1 MRSASAARLF
11 RRFSGAALTA
21 AALVAIAAF
30 LVNALNRGRAVRDAF
45 PTVEGALPVAGLG
58 APVRILR
65 DPRGVPHAAATSERD
80 AYAALGFVH
89 AQDRLAQMMWLRAS
103 AQGRLAG
110 VLGAEALPADR
121 EARLLD
127 VTRHARRAA
136 AELPPRG
143 AEVLRAYAQGV
154 NAWIERIHAGE
165 EAPPVPLAGLG
176 VPLEPWTEVDSV
188 ALVKLWAWSLA
199 GTIATPVLLQDL
211 IERLGGFGA
220 RAFFPPGVGLETLPG
235 PARAPLS
242 TQRRGRTPAR
252 ERLAWRE
259 GALRESSGLA
269 GRSLGSSAF
278 VVAGR
283 HTQNGLPILAADSH
297 LPARAPGLLYQ
308 AHLDWRGGEVA
319 GATIPGTP
327 LFWTGHNG
335 RVAWAGVH
343 AGVVV
348 VDLFVETLHA
358 TLPRYHDG
366 SKWRDLVERREKIA
380 VRGRPDEELVVRE
393 TANGPLV
400 NDLLGDA
407 REPLALAWSG
417 ARRGDPISAFLR
429 VARAADA
436 AELRQALESHHE
448 PVLAVAYADRAG
460 AAGVQLAGWIPQRSL
475 PTGLVPVPGRNRWY
489 AWKAGIPADL
499 LPGLSVDSG
508 FAVAADAPFTSAADT
523 VVIEWLWR
531 TGTRARR
538 MREILAGA
546 VARGSLDLRGAAL
559 VHQDVESPGHSPL
572 VEAAL
577 GLAAPLEKLG
587 REERWVA
594 TALRQWDG
602 ESAPQSVGA
611 TVYHV
616 FLQRLLESLLEAR
629 IGKEM
634 AERYLALPHVDPVFL
649 LERLLRAEA
658 EATAGEADPA
668 APRSAASWVERSL
681 RDTWLWLSVELG
693 PDQDR
698 WGWGRVHQLTFR
710 PLWSDTG
717 WERSGLGPFPA
728 PGDGSTVAVAEYDP
742 SRPFDVRLASTFR
755 FALDLASPHEA
766 LTALAPG
773 QSGHPGHPQSV
784 DGVERWREGRPRLL
798 ATSALLVEEMAV
810 ASLVLEPA
818 P

>member
-1 MRSASAARLF
+1 MRAASSARL
-11 RRFSGAALTA
+11 RRRLAGALLGAGALFATAAL
-21 AALVAIAAF
+21 

-45 PTVEGALPVAGLG
+45 PTVEGAIAVAGLG
-58 APVRILR
+58 ASAKILR
-65 DPRGVPHAAATSERD
+65 DPRGVPHVTAVSERD
-80 AYAALGFVH
+80 AYVALGFAH
-89 AQDRLAQMMWLRAS
+89 AQDRLAQMVWLRTS
-103 AQGRLAG
+103 AQGRLAE

-127 VTRHARRAA
+127 LPRHARGAA
-136 AELPPRG
+136 AELPPRSLDL
-143 AEVLRAYAQGV
+143 LRAYAEGV
-154 NAWIERIHAGE
+154 NGWISRIQSGT

-176 VPLEPWTEVDSV
+176 VPLEAWSEVDSV
-188 ALVKLWAWSLA
+188 ALVKLHAWALA

-242 TQRRGRTPAR
+242 AGHRERTPPR
-252 ERLAWRE
+252 ERFAWFE
-259 GALRESSGLA
+259 GALRTTSGLA

-278 VVAGR
+278 VVSGR
-283 HTQNGLPILAADSH
+283 HTRSGLPVLAADSH
-297 LPARAPGLLYQ
+297 LPTRAPALLYQ
-308 AHLDWRGGEVA
+308 AHLDWRGGRVA
-319 GATIPGTP
+319 GATIPGAP

-335 RVAWAGVH
+335 QVAWGSVH
-343 AGVVV
+343 AGAVV

-358 TLPRYHDG
+358 TQPRYHDG
-366 SKWRDLVERREKIA
+366 RKWRDLVERREKIA

-400 NDLLGDA
+400 NDLLGDG

-429 VARAADA
+429 LPRAANA
-436 AELRQALESHHE
+436 LELRQALESHHE
-448 PVLAVAYADRAG
+448 PVLAVAYADREG
-460 AAGVQLAGWIPQRSL
+460 AAGIQLAGWIPQRSL

-499 LPGLSVDSG
+499 LPGNG
-508 FAVAADAPFTSAADT
+508 AEPFAVAADAPLTSPADA

-531 TGTRARR
+531 TGTRERR
-538 MREILAGA
+538 MREILHEAL
-546 VARGSLDLRGAAL
+546 ARGPLDLRDAAL
-559 VHQDVESPGHSPL
+559 VHQDVESPGHRSL
-572 VEAAL
+572 VEEAL
-577 GLAAPLEKLG
+577 SLAAPVEKLG

-594 TALRQWDG
+594 NALREWDG
-602 ESAPQSVGA
+602 ESRPESVGA

-616 FLQRLLESLLEAR
+616 FLQRLLDSLLEAR

-634 AERYLALPHVDPVFL
+634 AERYLGLPHVDPVFL

-658 EATAGEADPA
+658 EAEAGAADPA
-668 APRSAASWVERSL
+668 TPTPAAAWVERSL

-698 WGWGRVHQLTFR
+698 WGWGRVHQLTFQ
-710 PLWSDTG
+710 PLWNESG

-755 FALDLASPHEA
+755 FALDLASPQEA
-766 LTALAPG
+766 LTSLAPG

-784 DGVERWREGRPRLL
+784 DGVGRWREGRPRLL
-798 ATSALLVEEMAV
+798 ATSPLLVEEMAV
-810 ASLVLEPA
+810 SSLVLEPLR
-818 P
+818 

>member
-1 MRSASAARLF
+1 MRTGSSARRRRRLAGALVG
-11 RRFSGAALTA
+11 GAALFATA
-21 AALVAIAAF
+21 AL

-45 PTVEGALPVAGLG
+45 PTVEGAIAVAGLG
-58 APVRILR
+58 APVKILR
-65 DPRGVPHAAATSERD
+65 DPRGVPHVTAVSERD
-80 AYAALGFVH
+80 AYAALGFAH
-89 AQDRLAQMMWLRAS
+89 AQDRLAQMVWLRAS
-103 AQGRLAG
+103 AQGRLAE

-127 VTRHARRAA
+127 LQRHARSAA
-136 AELPPRG
+136 AELPPRSLDL
-143 AEVLRAYAQGV
+143 LRAYAEGV
-154 NAWIERIHAGE
+154 NGWIQRIRSGA

-176 VPLEPWTEVDSV
+176 VPLEPWSEVDSV
-188 ALVKLWAWSLA
+188 ALVKLHAWALA

-242 TQRRGRTPAR
+242 AERLERTAPR
-252 ERLAWRE
+252 ERFAWFE
-259 GALRESSGLA
+259 GALRTTSGLA
-269 GRSLGSSAF
+269 GRSFGSSA
-278 VVAGR
+278 VVVSGS
-283 HTQNGLPILAADSH
+283 HTRSGLPILAADSH
-297 LPARAPGLLYQ
+297 LPARAPALLYQ
-308 AHLDWRGGEVA
+308 AHLDWRGGKVA

-335 RVAWAGVH
+335 QVAWGSVH
-343 AGVVV
+343 AGAVV

-358 TLPRYHDG
+358 TQPRYHDG
-366 SKWRDLVERREKIA
+366 RKWRDLVERREKIA

-400 NDLLGDA
+400 NELLGDG

-429 VARAADA
+429 LPRAANA
-436 AELRQALESHHE
+436 LELRQALESHHE
-448 PVLAVAYADRAG
+448 PVLAVAYADREG
-460 AAGVQLAGWIPQRSL
+460 AAGIQLAGWIPQRSL

-499 LPGLSVDSG
+499 LPNAGADP
-508 FAVAADAPFTSAADT
+508 FAVAADAPLTSPADP

-531 TGTRARR
+531 TGTRERR
-538 MREILAGA
+538 MREILREEL
-546 VARGSLDLRGAAL
+546 ARGPLDLRDAAL
-559 VHQDVESPGHSPL
+559 VHQDVESPGHRSL

-577 GLAAPLEKLG
+577 GLAAPVAKLG

-594 TALRQWDG
+594 NALLAWDG
-602 ESAPQSVGA
+602 ESAPESVGA

-616 FLQRLLESLLEAR
+616 FLQRLLDSLLEAR

-658 EATAGEADPA
+658 EAEASDADPA
-668 APRSAASWVERSL
+668 TPGPAAAWVERSL
-681 RDTWLWLSVELG
+681 RDTWLWLTVELG
-693 PDQDR
+693 PNQDR

-710 PLWSDTG
+710 PLWNEAG

-728 PGDGSTVAVAEYDP
+728 PGDGSTVSVAEYDP
-742 SRPFDVRLASTFR
+742 SQPFDVRLASTFR
-755 FALDLASPHEA
+755 FALDLASPQEA
-766 LTALAPG
+766 LTSLAPG

-784 DGVERWREGRPRLL
+784 DGVGRWREGRPRLL
-798 ATSALLVEEMAV
+798 ATSPLLVEEMAV
-810 ASLVLEPA
+810 SSLVLEPA
-818 P
+818 R

>member
-1 MRSASAARLF
+1 MRAGISARL
-11 RRFSGAALTA
+11 RRRLLGAILGGAALF
-21 AALVAIAAF
+21 AIAAL

-45 PTVEGALPVAGLG
+45 PTVEGAIPVPGLG
-58 APVRILR
+58 AGVRILR
-65 DPRGVPHAAATSERD
+65 DPRGVPHVSALSERD

-89 AQDRLAQMMWLRAS
+89 AQDRLAQMVWLRRS
-103 AQGRLAG
+103 AQGRLAE

-127 VTRHARRAA
+127 VSRHARSAV
-136 AELPPRG
+136 AELPPRTLDL
-143 AEVLRAYAQGV
+143 LRAYAEGV
-154 NAWIERIHAGE
+154 NGWIARIQSGV

-176 VPLEPWTEVDSV
+176 VPLEPWSELDSV
-188 ALVKLWAWSLA
+188 ALVKLHAWALA

-235 PARAPLS
+235 PAREPLS
-242 TQRRGRTPAR
+242 AGRREHGPSD
-252 ERLAWRE
+252 RLAWFE
-259 GALRESSGLA
+259 GALRTTSGLA

-278 VVAGR
+278 VVSGR
-283 HTQNGLPILAADSH
+283 HTRSGLPILAADSH
-297 LPARAPGLLYQ
+297 LPARAPALLYQ
-308 AHLDWRGGEVA
+308 AHLDWGGGKVA
-319 GATIPGTP
+319 GATIPGVP

-335 RVAWAGVH
+335 QVAWSAVH
-343 AGVVV
+343 AGAVV

-358 TLPRYHDG
+358 TQPRYHDG
-366 SKWRDLVERREKIA
+366 RKWRDLVERREKIA

-400 NDLLGDA
+400 NDLLGEG

-429 VARAADA
+429 LPRTTNAL
-436 AELRQALESHHE
+436 ELRQALESHHE
-448 PVLAVAYADRAG
+448 PVLAVAYADRDG
-460 AAGVQLAGWIPQRSL
+460 AAGIQLAGWIPQRSL

-499 LPGLSVDSG
+499 LPHAEAEP
-508 FAVAADAPFTSAADT
+508 FAVAADAPLTKPADT

-531 TGTRARR
+531 TGTRERR
-538 MREILAGA
+538 LREILREDL
-546 VARGSLDLRGAAL
+546 ARGPLDLRGAAL
-559 VHQDVESPGHSPL
+559 VHQDVESPGHRAL
-572 VEAAL
+572 VEEAL
-577 GLAAPLEKLG
+577 SLAAPAEKLG

-594 TALRQWDG
+594 NALREWDG
-602 ESAPQSVGA
+602 ESTPESIGA

-616 FLQRLLESLLEAR
+616 FLQRLLDSLLEAR

-649 LERLLRAEA
+649 LERLLGAEV
-658 EATAGEADPA
+658 EADDGDPATPAPA
-668 APRSAASWVERSL
+668 AAWVERSL

-710 PLWSDTG
+710 PLWNGSG
-717 WERSGLGPFPA
+717 WERSLLGPFPA

-742 SRPFDVRLASTFR
+742 SQPFDVRLASIFR
-755 FALDLASPHEA
+755 FALDLGSPQEA
-766 LTALAPG
+766 LTSLAPG

-784 DGVERWREGRPRLL
+784 DGVGRWREGRARLL
-798 ATSALLVEEMAV
+798 ATSPLLVEEMAV
-810 ASLVLEPA
+810 SSLVLEPA
-818 P
+818 Q